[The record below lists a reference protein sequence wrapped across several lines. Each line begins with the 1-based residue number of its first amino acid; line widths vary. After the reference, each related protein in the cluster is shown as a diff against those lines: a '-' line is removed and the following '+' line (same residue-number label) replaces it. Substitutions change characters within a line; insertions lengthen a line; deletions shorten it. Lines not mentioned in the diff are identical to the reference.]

1 MEWFLKTFDLSLRD
15 LYVIPLGAVLFWVLI
30 GILRKHVFE
39 PFLAL
44 LEAREA
50 ASTGAAA
57 DASSM
62 IADAAEINSDTDA
75 KLTQARVEVMKGRLT
90 EIAKAKS
97 DAESKLRGA
106 DQVAQQM
113 LKEGR
118 QKLESQRGELQSRL
132 SADAEAMASSIVAKV
147 LSEQSA
153 PQRQIH

>member
-15 LYVIPLGAVLFWVLI
+15 LYVIPLGAVLFWLLI
-30 GILRKHVFE
+30 SILRKHVFE

-57 DASSM
+57 DASAM

-75 KLTQARVEVMKGRLT
+75 KLTEARVDIMKNRLT
-90 EIAKAKS
+90 EISKAKS
-97 DAESKLRGA
+97 DADSKIRSA
-106 DQVAQQM
+106 EQAAQRM

-118 QKLESQRGELQSRL
+118 QKLESQRGQLQARL
-132 SADAEAMASSIVAKV
+132 SADAEAMASSIVTKV